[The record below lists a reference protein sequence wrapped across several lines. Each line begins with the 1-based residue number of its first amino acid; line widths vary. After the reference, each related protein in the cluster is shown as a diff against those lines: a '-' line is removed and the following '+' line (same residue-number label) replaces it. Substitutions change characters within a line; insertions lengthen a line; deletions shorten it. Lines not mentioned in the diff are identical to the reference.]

1 MNKAVFFDRDG
12 TLNLDPGY
20 LGDPNKVSLYEY
32 VPEVLYKL
40 KFEYN
45 FKLFIVSNQSGIAR
59 GLIKESDV
67 IAVNNRINEILN
79 ANDVTIDAFFYCPY
93 HPDFSPPELCTC
105 RKPSPEMVLKAAAEY
120 NIDLKGSFFVGDKS
134 SDILCGKSAGTK
146 TVLVDYNSDENEI
159 KTLKKVGIS
168 PNFVAGNFLDIDTYI
183 SGVLQ
188 EDNF

>member
-1 MNKAVFFDRDG
+1 M
-12 TLNLDPGY
+12 
-20 LGDPNKVSLYEY
+20 
-32 VPEVLYKL
+32 
-40 KFEYN
+40 
-45 FKLFIVSNQSGIAR
+45 
-59 GLIKESDV
+59 
-67 IAVNNRINEILN
+67 
-79 ANDVTIDAFFYCPY
+79 
-93 HPDFSPPELCTC
+93 
-105 RKPSPEMVLKAAAEY
+105 
-120 NIDLKGSFFVGDKS
+120 GDKS